1 MTETTNPTPAE
12 PLQFVDLVKQAFEQK
27 NIKPK
32 CPCGCIGWANFEIFP
47 VPTIT
52 PTLAQNVVIY
62 SALITCLKCGLK
74 VERNLNVLG
83 LTFEIEQ
90 RRIVT
95 PDQVRQQDRQRLVM
109 P

>member
-1 MTETTNPTPAE
+1 MTDTNPTPAE
-12 PLQFVDLVKQAFEQK
+12 PLQFVDLVKQAFEQRK
-27 NIKPK
+27 IKPK
-32 CPCGCIGWANFEIFP
+32 CSCGCIGWANFEIFP

-90 RRIVT
+90 RRVIT
-95 PDQVRQQDRQRLVM
+95 PDQVRQQDKRRLVV
-109 P
+109 PG